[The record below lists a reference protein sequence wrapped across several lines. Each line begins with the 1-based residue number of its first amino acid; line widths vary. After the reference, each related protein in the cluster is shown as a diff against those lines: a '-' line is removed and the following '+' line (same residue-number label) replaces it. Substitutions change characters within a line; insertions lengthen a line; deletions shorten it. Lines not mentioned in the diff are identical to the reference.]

1 MSGGRQPNV
10 QKTGITER
18 GGRQE
23 TWREGQSCC
32 SGWPFVQGRL
42 GCSRRRG
49 VRKRPELRQTAARN
63 PRFEREVKFAPYSA
77 CVNDR
82 SIPGER
88 AAVRRSN
95 FPQKEKG
102 QQVHQRG
109 EYRGAGQDSLR

>member
-1 MSGGRQPNV
+1 MR
-10 QKTGITER
+10 R
-18 GGRQE
+18 GLASQRGAAGQ
-23 TWREGQSCC
+23 TWRERQSCC
-32 SGWPFVQGRL
+32 SGWPFVQGIL
-42 GCSRRRG
+42 GRSRRRG
-49 VRKRPELRQTAARN
+49 VRKRPELRETAARN
-63 PRFEREVKFAPYSA
+63 PKFEREVKFAPYSA